1 MSYIEKTLSKD
12 EDIVSQHKFHW
23 WQLGYPLLVTIAV
36 YWAGLAVTFAEDS
49 FLPNV
54 FGLGM
59 LATPIWLL
67 GRIIAKWTTEQVLTN
82 KRVFLKVGLIRRD
95 TDEIAKEKIETISI
109 RQSILGRIL
118 GFGNLEFTGTGAYKI
133 VFTYVTDPTGAKKN
147 YEDLKRE

>member
-12 EDIVSQHKFHW
+12 EEIISQHKFHW

-36 YWAGLAVTFAEDS
+36 YWAGLAVAFAEDS
-49 FLPNV
+49 FLPTV

-59 LATPIWLL
+59 FAAPIWLL
-67 GRIIAKWTTEQVLTN
+67 GCIIAKWTTEQVLTN

-118 GFGNLEFTGTGAYKI
+118 GFGNLEFTGTGNTELH
-133 VFTYVTDPTGAKKN
+133 FRYVADPTGAKRN
-147 YEDLKRE
+147 FENLE